1 MKQPSS
7 MQSMRRSKVIEDS
20 KPARD
25 AQSAMAENTQALQ
38 GIDGRLSDIQASSE
52 LSGEVFESKSN
63 EIITAVQDVQAADE
77 LTAENTQ
84 QTNQELKRLND
95 TASKINSKLAQLSSM
110 LKSKMVGADSPGVS
124 KQAKGAESTAL
135 EAIKESLPLEVYQPS
150 LEELLK
156 TLVPD
161 LPAPTD
167 PTPFPDQP
175 APPSQENTDE
185 KKEKK
190 ESAIDLKK
198 LIGVTKSGF
207 KASVGVADKISGM
220 LFRYTVT
227 AAAEAAKMAGMLFS
241 LVLGF
246 DVIRIHFKYWSK
258 LLETSFAS
266 FDKKAGV
273 WGKALEDILLA
284 VQRVQ
289 DFWENGDYGKMVWEI
304 VKGIF
309 KVGNDLIEAMFLGIS
324 KLTASVLRQF
334 NLDGAADNVEGAAIE
349 RYAAQTGT
357 KVSDEDAEVYGRY
370 KTKQFKEELKN
381 TGANQAIRYGG
392 SSEEYEKL
400 RKEKGIPLSDTE
412 KLGLQTK
419 NMSDED
425 MAKMFAKE
433 IQVKTDTDRAQ
444 RRVEDYKDQPSRI
457 KELEIQQREL
467 QQKINDPLIKQ
478 APVVQERLMKQSEEL
493 AESIKKAQAPKAKPE
508 DVKESEQAKQ
518 VSEIEKDQQVINT
531 TTDQSQSTFNVQ
543 NTNVKNTSQHWHLP
557 TQTATLAPGVSA
569 HQKVN

>member
-7 MQSMRRSKVIEDS
+7 MQSMRRRVIEEG
-20 KPARD
+20 KPTRD
-25 AQSAMAENTQALQ
+25 AQQAAAENTQALQ
-38 GIDGRLSDIQASSE
+38 GIDGRLSDLQASSE
-52 LSGEVFESKSN
+52 LSGEVFEEKAN
-63 EIITAVQDVQAADE
+63 GIIGAINDVQAADE
-77 LTAENTQ
+77 LTAENTEKG
-84 QTNQELKRLND
+84 NKELKRLND
-95 TASKINSKLAQLSSM
+95 TAFKINSKLAQLSSM
-110 LKSKMVGADSPGVS
+110 LKSKMVGSESPGVS

-135 EAIKESLPLEVYQPS
+135 EAIKDSLPLEVYQPS

-161 LPAPTD
+161 LPAPGS
-167 PTPFPDQP
+167 PTPFPD
-175 APPSQENTDE
+175 APPTPPVDEE
-185 KKEKK
+185 KKKK
-190 ESAIDLKK
+190 EEKESKFDIKELLKS
-198 LIGVTKSGF
+198 TKAGF

-266 FDKKAGV
+266 FDEKAGV
-273 WGKALEDILLA
+273 WGKVLEDILLT

-334 NLDGAADNVEGAAIE
+334 NLDGAADNVEGSAIE
-349 RYAAQTGT
+349 RYADQTGT

-392 SSEEYEKL
+392 SSEEYEKM

-425 MAKMFAKE
+425 MGKMFAKE
-433 IQVKTDTDRAQ
+433 LQVKTDSDRVA
-444 RRVEDYKDQPSRI
+444 RRAEDYKDRPERI
-457 KELEIQQREL
+457 KELEQQQQEL
-467 QQKINDPLIKQ
+467 KKKINDPLIQK
-478 APVVQERLMKQSEEL
+478 APVVQERLIKQSDEL
-493 AESIKKAQAPKAKPE
+493 AETLKKMKTPEAKPE
-508 DVKESEQAKQ
+508 DVKESEQVKQ
-518 VSEIEKDQQVINT
+518 VKEIEKAQQVINT
-531 TTDQSQSTFNVQ
+531 TTDSSTSTVNVQ
-543 NTNVKNTSQHWHLP
+543 STNVKNTSQHWHLP
-557 TQTATLAPGVSA
+557 TQTATLAPGVST

>member
-7 MQSMRRSKVIEDS
+7 MQSMRRRVIEEG
-20 KPARD
+20 KPTRD
-25 AQSAMAENTQALQ
+25 AQQAAAENTQALQ
-38 GIDGRLSDIQASSE
+38 GIDGRLSDLQASSE
-52 LSGEVFESKSN
+52 LSGEVFEEKAN
-63 EIITAVQDVQAADE
+63 GIIGAINDVQAADE
-77 LTAENTQ
+77 LTAENTEKG
-84 QTNQELKRLND
+84 NKELRRLND
-95 TASKINSKLAQLSSM
+95 TAFKINSKLAQLSSM
-110 LKSKMVGADSPGVS
+110 LKSKMVGAESPGVS

-135 EAIKESLPLEVYQPS
+135 EAIKDSLPLEVYQPS

-161 LPAPTD
+161 LPATGS
-167 PTPFPDQP
+167 PTPFPESP
-175 APPSQENTDE
+175 VTPPVDEE
-185 KKEKK
+185 KKKK
-190 ESAIDLKK
+190 EEKESKFDVKELLKT
-198 LIGVTKSGF
+198 TKAGF

-266 FDKKAGV
+266 FDQKAGV
-273 WGKALEDILLA
+273 WGKVLEDILLT
-284 VQRVQ
+284 VRNVQ
-289 DFWENGDYGKMVWEI
+289 DFWENGDYGKMIWEI

-324 KLTASVLRQF
+324 KLTAGVLRQF
-334 NLDGAADNVEGAAIE
+334 NFDGAADNVEGSAIE
-349 RYAAQTGT
+349 RYADQTGT

-392 SSEEYEKL
+392 SAEEYEKM

-433 IQVKTDTDRAQ
+433 IQVKTDSDRLS
-444 RRVEDYKDQPSRI
+444 RRTEDYKGRPERI
-457 KELEIQQREL
+457 KELEIQQKEL
-467 QQKINDPLIKQ
+467 RARIDDPSIKA
-478 APVVQERLMKQSEEL
+478 APVVQERLLKQADAVDEQL
-493 AESIKKAQAPKAKPE
+493 KKLTAPEPKPVPTQ
-508 DVKESEQAKQ
+508 DSEQAKQ
-518 VSEIEKDQQVINT
+518 VKQIEQNQQIINNNKEG
-531 TTDQSQSTFNVQ
+531 DKSQVNVQ
-543 NTNVKNTSQHWHLP
+543 QTNVKNNSTHMHLP
-557 TQTATLAPGVSA
+557 TQTATLAPGVSSY
-569 HQKVN
+569 QKIN